1 MLKAQ
6 DSIATI
12 VLSLLE
18 YFQNGLIYQES
29 AQKKLKAFIIL
40 NISFIVIYLIDFKL
54 ELCFN
59 EGLDF

>member
-6 DSIATI
+6 DSIATN

-29 AQKKLKAFIIL
+29 AQKKLKALIIL

-54 ELCFN
+54 EPCFN
-59 EGLDF
+59 

>member
-29 AQKKLKAFIIL
+29 AQKLS
-40 NISFIVIYLIDFKL
+40 SF
-54 ELCFN
+54 
-59 EGLDF
+59 

>member
-6 DSIATI
+6 DSIATN

-29 AQKKLKAFIIL
+29 AQKKLKASIIL

-54 ELCFN
+54 ESCFN
-59 EGLDF
+59 